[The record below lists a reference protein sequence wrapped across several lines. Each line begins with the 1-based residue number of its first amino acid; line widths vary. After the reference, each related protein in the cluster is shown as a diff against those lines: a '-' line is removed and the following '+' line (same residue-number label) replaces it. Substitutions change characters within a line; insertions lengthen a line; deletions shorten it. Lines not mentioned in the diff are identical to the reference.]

1 MTDADARQGFINI
14 LAKDVIE
21 PLEELQVSQEDL
33 IWNAS
38 RF

>member
-1 MTDADARQGFINI
+1 MTDADARQGFIDI
-14 LAKDVIE
+14 LANDVIK

-33 IWNAS
+33 VWKAS